1 MARILLV
8 DDEKIART
16 LYGDYL
22 TAVGHAVTAVGSLQ
36 DAREALAGD
45 RFDAVV
51 TDLILPGG
59 DGMEVLRYV
68 RERHPGVEVVVI
80 TGLEKVDP
88 AVRAIKSGAAE
99 YLVKPVAPE
108 ALQHAVR
115 RALTTRDLMQEN
127 ASLRRHVAMLEAGQ
141 RIATTLEREKLAA
154 ATTSALQSMASA
166 SAVVL
171 LERDGTSGL
180 LRLQGASGLPAGRE
194 ESLVA
199 ALIGHLSDARA
210 PRELEGL
217 DASFPRTL
225 SIPAV
230 EGTTV
235 LGHAVLFFDGAEPE
249 WTGETAGYLVR
260 NWALALRNLGRFAAV
275 EDLAYVDDLTRL
287 FNTRYLHLV
296 LDREVQDSLQT
307 QRPFSLLFLDLDH
320 FKSINDTHG
329 HLVGSKLLVETA
341 RVVKGCVR
349 DHDVVAR
356 YGGDEYVVLLR
367 NTDSGG
373 SLKVAERIR
382 RTMETHHFLA
392 REGLSLKLTTCI
404 GVASFPEHARDKATL
419 LDLSDRAMYRGKRGS
434 RNVVY
439 MAARDLEPL
448 PAERR
453 LGGTGPGGSGA

>member
-1 MARILLV
+1 
-8 DDEKIART
+8 
-16 LYGDYL
+16 
-22 TAVGHAVTAVGSLQ
+22 
-36 DAREALAGD
+36 
-45 RFDAVV
+45 
-51 TDLILPGG
+51 
-59 DGMEVLRYV
+59 MEVLRHV

-80 TGLEKVDP
+80 TALEKVDP

-115 RALTTRDLMQEN
+115 RALTTRDLLQEN
-127 ASLRRHVAMLEAGQ
+127 ASLRRHVALLEAGQ
-141 RIATTLEREKLAA
+141 RIATTLDRGRLA
-154 ATTSALQSMASA
+154 ATTAGALQTMAAA

-171 LERDGTSGL
+171 LERDPASGA
-180 LRLQGASGLPAGRE
+180 LRLQGTGGLPQGLE
-194 ESLVA
+194 EPLTASLIA
-199 ALIGHLSDARA
+199 TLADARA
-210 PRELEGL
+210 PREL
-217 DASFPRTL
+217 DAPGGPFTHAL
-225 SIPAV
+225 CLPAAEADV
-230 EGTTV
+230 V
-235 LGHAVLFFDGAEPE
+235 LGHAVLLFTGPDRGAA
-249 WTGETAGYLVR
+249 WTAETAGYLVR

-275 EDLAYVDDLTRL
+275 EDLAYIDDLTRL
-287 FNTRYLHLV
+287 FNMRYLHLV
-296 LDREVQDSLQT
+296 LDREVQEALQT
-307 QRPFSLLFLDLDH
+307 QRSFSLLFLDLDR

-329 HLVGSKLLVETA
+329 HLVGSKLIVEAA

-373 SLKVAERIR
+373 ALKVAERIR
-382 RTMETHHFLA
+382 RTMETHHFLS
-392 REGLSLKLTTCI
+392 REGLSLLLTTCI

-439 MAARDLEPL
+439 MAAKDLEAP

-453 LGGTGPGGSGA
+453 SGPER

>member
-1 MARILLV
+1 MREMARILLV

-22 TAVGHAVTAVGSLQ
+22 TAVGHTVTAVATLHE
-36 DAREALAGD
+36 ARQALAAD

-59 DGMEVLRYV
+59 DGMEVLRHV
-68 RERHPGVEVVVI
+68 REFHPGVEVVVI
-80 TGLEKVDP
+80 TGLDKVDP

-115 RALTTRDLMQEN
+115 RALTTRDLMKEN
-127 ASLRRHVAMLEAGQ
+127 ASLRRHVALLEAGQ
-141 RIATTLEREKLAA
+141 RLATTLDREKLAS
-154 ATTSALQSMASA
+154 ATTSALESMASA
-166 SAVVL
+166 SAIVL
-171 LERDGTSGL
+171 LERDTSLGLRSQGT
-180 LRLQGASGLPAGRE
+180 RGLPTGTE
-194 ESLVA
+194 ETLVA
-199 ALIGHLSDARA
+199 WLRGQLREARA
-210 PRELEGL
+210 PRELEVPDVPFGRVL
-217 DASFPRTL
+217 SF
-225 SIPAV
+225 PAV
-230 EGTTV
+230 EGDAV
-235 LGHAVLFFDGAEPE
+235 LGHAVLFYTDDRDTEASASE
-249 WTGETAGYLVR
+249 AASYLVR

-275 EDLAYVDDLTRL
+275 EDLAYIDDLTRL
-287 FNTRYLHLV
+287 FNTRYLHLM
-296 LDREVQDSLQT
+296 LDREFQDAPQT

-320 FKSINDTHG
+320 FKSINDNHG

-356 YGGDEYVVLLR
+356 YGGDEYVVMLR

-373 SLKVAERIR
+373 ALKVAERIR
-382 RTMETHHFLA
+382 RTMETHQFLA
-392 REGLSLKLTTCI
+392 REGLSLKLSTCI

-419 LDLSDRAMYRGKRGS
+419 LDLSDRAMYRGKRGT

-439 MAARDLEPL
+439 MAAQDLEAP

-453 LGGTGPGGSGA
+453 QGSTGS

>member
-22 TAVGHAVTAVGSLQ
+22 TAVGHAVAAVGTLQ
-36 DAREALAGD
+36 DAREALAAD

-141 RIATTLEREKLAA
+141 RIATTMDREKLAA
-154 ATTSALQSMASA
+154 ATASALQGMAAA

-171 LERDGTSGL
+171 LERDASG
-180 LRLQGASGLPAGRE
+180 LRLQGSLGLPSAVE
-194 ESLVA
+194 TPLVT
-199 ALIGHLSDARA
+199 ALISRLAEARA

-217 DASFPRTL
+217 AVSFPRAL

-230 EGTTV
+230 EGETV
-235 LGHAVLFFDGAEPE
+235 LGHAVLFFSGTGAE

-287 FNTRYLHLV
+287 FNTRYLHMV
-296 LDREVQDSLQT
+296 LDREVQESVQT
-307 QRPFSLLFLDLDH
+307 QRPFSLLFMDLDH

-349 DHDVVAR
+349 DPDVVAR

-373 SLKVAERIR
+373 ALKVAERIR
-382 RTMETHHFLA
+382 RTMETHRFLA
-392 REGLSLKLTTCI
+392 REGLSLTVTTCI

-439 MAARDLEPL
+439 MAAMDLEAP

-453 LGGTGPGGSGA
+453 QGVTGT

>member
-22 TAVGHAVTAVGSLQ
+22 TAVGHTVTAVATLQ
-36 DAREALAGD
+36 DARQALAMD

-80 TGLEKVDP
+80 TALDKVDP

-127 ASLRRHVAMLEAGQ
+127 ASLRRHVALLEAGQ
-141 RIATTLEREKLAA
+141 RLATTLDREKLAT
-154 ATTSALQSMASA
+154 ATTSALEAMASA

-171 LERDGTSGL
+171 LERDASLGLRAQGT
-180 LRLQGASGLPAGRE
+180 RGLPEGMEEALVSWLRE
-194 ESLVA
+194 QLQ
-199 ALIGHLSDARA
+199 DARA
-210 PRELEGL
+210 PRELESL
-217 DASFPRTL
+217 DAPFDRVLSFP
-225 SIPAV
+225 AAD
-230 EGTTV
+230 GDAV
-235 LGHAVLFFDGAEPE
+235 LGHAVLFFKGPNTDWAAES
-249 WTGETAGYLVR
+249 ASYLVR
-260 NWALALRNLGRFAAV
+260 NWTLALRNLDRFAAV

-296 LDREVQDSLQT
+296 LDREVRDALQT
-307 QRPFSLLFLDLDH
+307 ERPFSLLFLDLDH
-320 FKSINDTHG
+320 FKSINDTYG

-349 DHDVVAR
+349 DPDVVAR

-367 NTDSGG
+367 GTDSGG
-373 SLKVAERIR
+373 ALKVAERIR

-419 LDLSDRAMYRGKRGS
+419 LDLSDRAMYRGKRGT

-439 MAARDLEPL
+439 MAAQDLEAP

-453 LGGTGPGGSGA
+453 QGSTGAA

>member
-22 TAVGHAVTAVGSLQ
+22 TAVGHTVTAVATLQ
-36 DAREALAGD
+36 DARQALAMD

-59 DGMEVLRYV
+59 DGMEVLRSV
-68 RERHPGVEVVVI
+68 REHHPGVEVVVI
-80 TGLEKVDP
+80 TALDKVDP

-127 ASLRRHVAMLEAGQ
+127 ASLRRHVALLEAGQ
-141 RIATTLEREKLAA
+141 RLATTLDREKLAT
-154 ATTSALQSMASA
+154 ATTGALESMAAA

-171 LERDGTSGL
+171 LERDANLGLRAQGT
-180 LRLQGASGLPAGRE
+180 RGLPQGMEDA
-194 ESLVA
+194 LVSW
-199 ALIGHLSDARA
+199 LRDQLQEARA
-210 PRELEGL
+210 PRELEVL
-217 DASFPRTL
+217 DAPFDRVLSF
-225 SIPAV
+225 PAV
-230 EGTTV
+230 EGESV
-235 LGHAVLFFDGAEPE
+235 LGHAVLCYKGPGTE
-249 WTGETAGYLVR
+249 WATEAASYLVR
-260 NWALALRNLGRFAAV
+260 NWTLALRNLDRFAAV

-296 LDREVQDSLQT
+296 LDREVRDALQT

-329 HLVGSKLLVETA
+329 HLVGSKVLVETA

-356 YGGDEYVVLLR
+356 YGGDEYVVMLR
-367 NTDSGG
+367 GTDSGG
-373 SLKVAERIR
+373 ALKVAERIR
-382 RTMETHHFLA
+382 RTMETHQFLA
-392 REGLSLKLTTCI
+392 REGLSLKLSTCI

-419 LDLSDRAMYRGKRGS
+419 LDLSDRAMYRGKRGT

-439 MAARDLEPL
+439 MAAQDLEAP
-448 PAERR
+448 PAARR
-453 LGGTGPGGSGA
+453 QGGSGAA

>member
-1 MARILLV
+1 MREMARILLV

-22 TAVGHAVTAVGSLQ
+22 TAVGHTVTAVATFLE
-36 DAREALAGD
+36 ARQALAAD

-59 DGMEVLRYV
+59 DGMEVLRHV

-80 TGLEKVDP
+80 TGLDKVDP

-115 RALTTRDLMQEN
+115 RALTTRELMQEN
-127 ASLRRHVAMLEAGQ
+127 ASLRRHVALLEAGQ
-141 RIATTLEREKLAA
+141 RLATTLDREKLAV
-154 ATTSALQSMASA
+154 ATTSALETMAHA
-166 SAVVL
+166 NGIVL
-171 LERDGTSGL
+171 LERDANLGLRAQGT
-180 LRLQGASGLPAGRE
+180 RGLPEGTE
-194 ESLVA
+194 EALVA
-199 ALIGHLSDARA
+199 WLREQLLHGKAPSDS
-210 PRELEGL
+210 EML
-217 DASFPRTL
+217 DVPFQRVSSFPAIE
-225 SIPAV
+225 SN
-230 EGTTV
+230 TV
-235 LGHAVLFFDGAEPE
+235 LGHAVLFYSDARATDGGAE
-249 WTGETAGYLVR
+249 AASYLVR
-260 NWALALRNLGRFAAV
+260 NWALALRNLDRFAAV

-296 LDREVQDSLQT
+296 LDREVQASIQT

-320 FKSINDTHG
+320 FKSINDNHG

-373 SLKVAERIR
+373 ALKVAERIR
-382 RTMETHHFLA
+382 RTMETHQFLA
-392 REGLSLKLTTCI
+392 REGLSLKLSTCI

-419 LDLSDRAMYRGKRGS
+419 LDLSDRAMYRGKRGT

-439 MAARDLEPL
+439 MAAQDLEAP

-453 LGGTGPGGSGA
+453 QGSNGT

>member
-22 TAVGHAVTAVGSLQ
+22 TAVGHTVTAVATLQ
-36 DAREALAGD
+36 DARQALAMD

-80 TGLEKVDP
+80 TALDKVDP

-127 ASLRRHVAMLEAGQ
+127 ASLRRHVALLEAGQ
-141 RIATTLEREKLAA
+141 RLATTLDREKLAA
-154 ATTSALQSMASA
+154 ATTSALEAMASA

-171 LERDGTSGL
+171 LERDASLGLRAQGT
-180 LRLQGASGLPAGRE
+180 RGLPVGMEEAVVSWLRE
-194 ESLVA
+194 QLQ
-199 ALIGHLSDARA
+199 DARA
-210 PRELEGL
+210 PRELESL
-217 DASFPRTL
+217 DAPFDRVLSFP
-225 SIPAV
+225 AAD
-230 EGTTV
+230 GDAV
-235 LGHAVLFFDGAEPE
+235 LGHAVLFFKGPNTDWAAE
-249 WTGETAGYLVR
+249 AASYLVR
-260 NWALALRNLGRFAAV
+260 NWTLALRNLDRFAAV

-296 LDREVQDSLQT
+296 LDREVRDALQT
-307 QRPFSLLFLDLDH
+307 ERPFSLLFLDLDH
-320 FKSINDTHG
+320 FKSINDTYG

-349 DHDVVAR
+349 DPDVVAR

-367 NTDSGG
+367 GTDSGG
-373 SLKVAERIR
+373 ALKVAERIR

-419 LDLSDRAMYRGKRGS
+419 LDLSDRAMYRGKRGT

-439 MAARDLEPL
+439 MAAQDLEAP

-453 LGGTGPGGSGA
+453 QGSSGAA

>member
-22 TAVGHAVTAVGSLQ
+22 TAVGHVVTAVGTLQ
-36 DAREALAGD
+36 EAREVLAAD

-80 TGLEKVDP
+80 TGLDKVDP

-141 RIATTLEREKLAA
+141 RIATTLDRDKLAA
-154 ATTSALQSMASA
+154 VTASALQAMASA
-166 SAVVL
+166 TAVVL
-171 LERDGTSGL
+171 LERDASG
-180 LRLQGASGLPAGRE
+180 LRLQGTRGLSSDLE
-194 ESLVA
+194 ESLVDS
-199 ALIGHLSDARA
+199 LLVRLKDARA

-217 DASFPRTL
+217 HAAFPRAC
-225 SIPAV
+225 SIPAT
-230 EGTTV
+230 EGDSV
-235 LGHAVLFFDGAEPE
+235 LGHAVLLFSGAGSE

-260 NWALALRNLGRFAAV
+260 NWSLALRNLGRFAAV

-287 FNTRYLHLV
+287 FNTRYLHMV
-296 LDREVQDSLQT
+296 LDREVEDALQT

-349 DHDVVAR
+349 DPDVVAR

-367 NTDSGG
+367 GTDSGG
-373 SLKVAERIR
+373 ALKVAERIR
-382 RTMETHHFLA
+382 RTMETHRFLA
-392 REGLSLKLTTCI
+392 RESLSLSVTTCI

-439 MAARDLEPL
+439 MAALDLEAP

-453 LGGTGPGGSGA
+453 QGGPGSSGT

>member
-22 TAVGHAVTAVGSLQ
+22 TAVGHAVTAVGTLQ
-36 DAREALAGD
+36 EAKEALAGD

-59 DGMEVLRYV
+59 DGMEVLRHV
-68 RERHPGVEVVVI
+68 RDRYPGVEVVVI

-141 RIATTLEREKLAA
+141 RIATTLDREKLAA
-154 ATTSALQSMASA
+154 ATAGALQSMASA

-171 LERDGTSGL
+171 LERDSAFALRRHGTSGL
-180 LRLQGASGLPAGRE
+180 STALE
-194 ESLVA
+194 EPLIA
-199 ALIGHLSDARA
+199 ELIGRLTNERG
-210 PRELEGL
+210 PRELDGL
-217 DASFPRTL
+217 DAPFPRAISFPAL
-225 SIPAV
+225 
-230 EGTTV
+230 EGDAV
-235 LGHAVLFFDGAEPE
+235 LGHAVLFFGGTGAE
-249 WTGETAGYLVR
+249 WAGETASFLVR

-296 LDREVQDSLQT
+296 VDREVQDALQS
-307 QRPFSLLFLDLDH
+307 QRTFSLLFLDLDH

-329 HLVGSKLLVETA
+329 HLVGSKVLVEAA

-356 YGGDEYVVLLR
+356 YGGDEYVVVLR

-373 SLKVAERIR
+373 ALKVAERIR
-382 RTMETHHFLA
+382 RTMETHNFLA

-404 GVASFPEHARDKATL
+404 GVASFPEHAQDKATL

-439 MAARDLEPL
+439 MAANDLEAP

-453 LGGTGPGGSGA
+453 QAHSAS